1 VTALSDP
8 AYQDRIVAAWPRPS
22 NNGSATGGN
31 NRDLPRAAHPVLDSP
46 GQLGADGGGLAAHAR
61 AGLDRLLASAE
72 TMPLNP
78 PAGRPVQ
85 SVTMM
90 IANDMDGSLQPA
102 TQNLALPVDA
112 NARAHVILQ
121 HLIVNYARPNSKH
134 PIAANKGVNEIFF
147 MTLPLDANHVIPGTE
162 AIVDLSGSFVEAH
175 PSGIEPETLTLLSII
190 GTLHANFPQI
200 SQVRFLVDG
209 QQRDTLAG
217 HADLTRVY
225 LASDSPGSEAPV
237 TAGRL
242 KIGVFDSGFGGL
254 TVLRALLPLLP
265 QAEFLYL
272 GDTARLPYGSKS
284 RATIVRYAL
293 SSTRFLLDQGADFL
307 VIACNTA
314 TALALKEIHDR
325 PRCRF
330 WA

>member
-1 VTALSDP
+1 MAARLEAATVISRG
-8 AYQDRIVAAWPRPS
+8 QRILFWTLLVSSVLMAVVLLRM
-22 NNGSATGGN
+22 
-31 NRDLPRAAHPVLDSP
+31 RERAM
-46 GQLGADGGGLAAHAR
+46 
-61 AGLDRLLASAE
+61 DRLLASAE

-90 IANDMDGSLQPA
+90 IANDMDGSIQPA
-102 TQNLALPVDA
+102 TLNVALPLDA

-147 MTLPLDANHVIPGTE
+147 MTLPLETNQVVPNTMAV
-162 AIVDLSGSFVEAH
+162 VDLSASFVDAH

-225 LASDSPGSEAPV
+225 LASDAPGV
-237 TAGRL
+237 KHL
-242 KIGVFDSGFGGL
+242 
-254 TVLRALLPLLP
+254 
-265 QAEFLYL
+265 
-272 GDTARLPYGSKS
+272 
-284 RATIVRYAL
+284 
-293 SSTRFLLDQGADFL
+293 
-307 VIACNTA
+307 
-314 TALALKEIHDR
+314 
-325 PRCRF
+325 
-330 WA
+330 